1 MPKVESMVKKKGAQ
15 AVSSGR
21 NQRNISLTD
30 PVHDW
35 LEKAAQR
42 EGYDNATTYAAE
54 LIRRAYV
61 ADLAEPRLKQAA

>member
-1 MPKVESMVKKKGAQ
+1 MPKVQPITKKA
-15 AVSSGR
+15 APSGR

-30 PVHDW
+30 PVNHW
-35 LEKAAQR
+35 LEKASQR

-61 ADLAEPRLKQAA
+61 QETQARREMKSAA